1 VDGRVIGYLLGEEL
15 SSRDEPDE
23 LGQVPNIVMGEFHV
37 GRHGI
42 PTFLSHQQGVRKN
55 LER

>member
-1 VDGRVIGYLLGEEL
+1 VIAYLLGEEL